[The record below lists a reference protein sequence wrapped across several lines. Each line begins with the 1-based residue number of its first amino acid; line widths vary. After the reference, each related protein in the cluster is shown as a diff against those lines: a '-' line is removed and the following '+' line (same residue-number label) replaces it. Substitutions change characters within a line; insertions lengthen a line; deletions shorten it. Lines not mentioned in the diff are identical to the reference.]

1 MASTR
6 TNIQLPKS
14 LDGWMSEFGDDFGF
28 IESAQECEAMASYP
42 GTVDRVEE
50 LRLRVQRGQPT
61 FIRGDRVDFGSGVYD
76 SEEPPI
82 LNTMWEGDELQGIEL
97 SFDGM
102 YQYRAMEIW
111 DSKKPIVLFVGLY
124 PMKLRNKLYEIAQS
138 LNCGGMQVV
147 NLFALRVDQEEDLV
161 EASIGDAIGPLN
173 DRIIR
178 IAAMTS
184 HFSILGWGEQAPGF
198 RSVDVFRG
206 IRNSRARTK
215 LFCYG
220 LSNRISGRKYPVP
233 FRSVKVGSQLLPLHE
248 QHLVRRELGVADD
261 GE

>member
-1 MASTR
+1 
-6 TNIQLPKS
+6 
-14 LDGWMSEFGDDFGF
+14 
-28 IESAQECEAMASYP
+28 
-42 GTVDRVEE
+42 
-50 LRLRVQRGQPT
+50 
-61 FIRGDRVDFGSGVYD
+61 
-76 SEEPPI
+76 
-82 LNTMWEGDELQGIEL
+82 MWEGDESQGTEL

-102 YQYRAMEIW
+102 YQYRAMDIW
-111 DSKKPIVLFVGLY
+111 DKKKPIVLFVGLF
-124 PMKLRNKLYEIAQS
+124 PMKLGSKLYELAKS
-138 LNCGGMQVV
+138 LNCGGMQIV

-184 HFSILGWGEQAPGF
+184 HFSVLGWGERAPGF

-206 IRNSRARTK
+206 IRNSRARSK

-220 LSNRISGRKYPVP
+220 LSNRISGRKFPVP

-248 QHLVRRELGVADD
+248 QHIVRKELGVADD